1 MIPITTDVS
10 SAAQL
15 STDIQIDLRQ
25 YDQFVL
31 WRGADRIDERTG
43 EVTGLTKVPYTSH
56 LRKASTTNPQ
66 TWGSFEQCV
75 KALPVA
81 LEEWGQEDPG
91 AYRGDWALSLLRQT
105 LARGL
110 TWIIAATGSLAR

>member
-15 STDIQIDLRQ
+15 STDIQIDLWQ

-31 WRGADRIDERTG
+31 WRGVDRIDERTG

-91 AYRGDWALSLLRQT
+91 AYRGGLGFVFAAADPYAGIDLDPCRNWR
-105 LARGL
+105 LAR
-110 TWIIAATGSLAR
+110 